1 MGIVDD
7 RGRSYGDPRVN
18 ISRTASLWS
27 AYLGCEVTAH
37 DVAWM
42 MVMLKAS
49 RSKADPQNVDNYV
62 DSRGYTDIAERLK
75 K

>member
-1 MGIVDD
+1 MDIVEE
-7 RGRSYGDPRVN
+7 RGRSYGDPGVN
-18 ISRTASLWS
+18 LGRIAGMWG

-42 MVMLKAS
+42 MALLKAS

-62 DSRGYTDIAERLK
+62 DGRGYVDIAERVR
-75 K
+75 